1 MGSKR
6 DSYHWMKRFCFL
18 LPKYTFFICKLSL
31 FKPFYW
37 KQKHIDIEVSVSAFT
52 SKKISINLSKWFIF
66 NIIKLKNIN
75 WFLMFVVILKQTLFW
90 SISKQSISSHFC
102 HFYPTCL
109 HLGSLFFFLS
119 FSLFLM
125 CPDITFLKSVSNREL
140 LSPMKI
146 IVSRK
151 IKINVICSL
160 CL

>member
-18 LPKYTFFICKLSL
+18 LPKYIFFICKLSL

-37 KQKHIDIEVSVSAFT
+37 KQKHIDIEVLVSAFT
-52 SKKISINLSKWFIF
+52 SKKISINLSKLFIF

-75 WFLMFVVILKQTLFW
+75 WFLMFVVILI
-90 SISKQSISSHFC
+90 ISKRSISSHFC

-119 FSLFLM
+119 FSLLLM

-151 IKINVICSL
+151 IKIDVICSL